1 MRTSKASTL
10 IEVLIVLLVGPL
22 LISTAVSM
30 LNLLTHYDY
39 QITERQNFIGLI
51 QLRKRVALG
60 SQIKI
65 STDRLVMNYRNNE
78 LELICDEGKLYEIN
92 GYMEYLTGLDQCSW
106 ETEKGLIFLKY
117 FYMQNSV
124 RVFIGYAA

>member
-22 LISTAVSM
+22 LMSTALSI
-30 LNLLTHYDY
+30 LNLLSHYDY

-65 STDRLVMNYRNNE
+65 SKDRLLMNYRNNE
-78 LELICDEGKLYEIN
+78 LELICDVDILYETK

-106 ETEKGLIFLKY
+106 ETDKGLIYLEYSYK
-117 FYMQNSV
+117 QNPV
-124 RVFIGYAA
+124 RVFIGHAA